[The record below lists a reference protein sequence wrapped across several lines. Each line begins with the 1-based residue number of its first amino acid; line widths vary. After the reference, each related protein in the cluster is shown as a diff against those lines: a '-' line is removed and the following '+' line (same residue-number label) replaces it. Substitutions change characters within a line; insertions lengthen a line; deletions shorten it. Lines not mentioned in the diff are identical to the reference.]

1 MKLSTVLKFIASI
14 VLAGAIFYLVF
25 RSVSFDD
32 LKGKLD
38 EVNFWYVWL
47 SMALSIISHLFRSYR
62 WNLTLEP
69 LGYELTT
76 GRTFLAMMTGY
87 LANLAFPRLGEVTRC
102 GVLKKNDAVPM
113 SVGIGSVITERT
125 LDFLV
130 LLGLIG
136 LDMILEMDK
145 ILEYFMTSVSWESWI
160 ENKGIIFAAI
170 GIVITGGIIG
180 ILGLRYILTKEF
192 EHPTINK
199 LKGKLLEIIDGLL
212 SIRKVKSPVGYIV
225 STVFIWVLYYL
236 MSYVIFFSMDETSM
250 LGFGAGLS
258 ILAAAGVS
266 MAMPVQGGIGA
277 YHALVSGVL
286 VIYGINATTGLF
298 FATLLHTSQIL
309 MIVVVGGA
317 SMLIS
322 LFVTKR
328 KATEQAPES

>member
-1 MKLSTVLKFIASI
+1 MKLSTIIKFIASI
-14 VLAGAIFYLVF
+14 LLAGAIFYLVF
-25 RSVSFDD
+25 RSVSFDE

-38 EVNFWYVWL
+38 EVNYWWVWL

-102 GVLKKNDAVPM
+102 GVLKRNDGVPM
-113 SVGIGSVITERT
+113 SVGIGSVITERA

-130 LLGLIG
+130 LLSLIG

-145 ILEYFMTSVSWESWI
+145 ILEYFMTSVRWESWI
-160 ENKGIIFAAI
+160 ENRWIIFAAI
-170 GIVITGGIIG
+170 GIVILGGVVG
-180 ILGLRYILTKEF
+180 ILGLRYVLTREF
-192 EHPTINK
+192 DHPTINK
-199 LKGKLLEIIDGLL
+199 FKGKLLEIIDGLL
-212 SIRKVKSPVGYIV
+212 SIRKVKSPMGYIV
-225 STVFIWVLYYL
+225 STVLIWVLYYL
-236 MSYVIFFSMDETSM
+236 MSYVIFFSMDETSA

-298 FATLLHTSQIL
+298 FATLLHTSQIV
-309 MIVVVGGA
+309 MIVAVGGV
-317 SMLIS
+317 SMLVS